1 MAVYE
6 SSRNANA
13 PLIEAIGLNKAF
25 MRSGKQITAA
35 RDVSLS
41 VRYGESVAIVGESG
55 SGKTTAVRMALGLEQ
70 PDSGQVFYNG
80 GNIRKKK
87 VPGWPAQRY
96 RAYFPE
102 PLLVYGPAVDC
113 RADS

>member
-6 SSRNANA
+6 SSRNADT
-13 PLIEAIGLNKAF
+13 PLIEAIGLNKVF
-25 MRSGKQITAA
+25 IRSGKQITAA

-80 GNIRKKK
+80 GNIRKKM
-87 VPGWPAQRY
+87 PGWPAQRY
-96 RAYFPE
+96 RACFPE

-113 RADS
+113 RTDS

>member
-6 SSRNANA
+6 DSRNADT

-25 MRSGKQITAA
+25 MRCGKQITAA
-35 RDVSLS
+35 RDISLS

-80 GNIRKKK
+80 GNIRKKSAGMACAALQGLFSRIPTRLWIRGGL
-87 VPGWPAQRY
+87 PGR
-96 RAYFPE
+96 
-102 PLLVYGPAVDC
+102 
-113 RADS
+113 

>member
-25 MRSGKQITAA
+25 IRSGERVTAA

-70 PDSGQVFYNG
+70 PDSGQIF
-80 GNIRKKK
+80 
-87 VPGWPAQRY
+87 
-96 RAYFPE
+96 
-102 PLLVYGPAVDC
+102 
-113 RADS
+113 